1 MKPLGGERYR
11 IGSIIV
17 DRKARQ
23 MTIPAR
29 VHVVDRPLE
38 YLLTARGG
46 MKEYES
52 LLETDATGTESN
64 LACILLGLERD
75 KAQEPYL
82 QFSQKRVS
90 GPRVDIVVARK
101 DGERKSSVAAGDVLF
116 DTGQKAAEPVEWV
129 YTGSQEA
136 LAGRPVR
143 RRRDGNDHR
152 LRSRPS
158 EHHRTSR
165 RPRHRRLRFHTG
177 K

>member
-1 MKPLGGERYR
+1 MASATA
-11 IGSIIV
+11 IGSIVV

-52 LLETDATGTESN
+52 LLETDATGTELN

-75 KAQEPYL
+75 KTQEPYL

-101 DGERKSSVAAGDVLF
+101 DGDRNVQRGCGRRAVRYRPEGSRAGRVGVHRDRRS
-116 DTGQKAAEPVEWV
+116 TGRT
-129 YTGSQEA
+129 TGS
-136 LAGRPVR
+136 R
-143 RRRDGNDHR
+143 R
-152 LRSRPS
+152 
-158 EHHRTSR
+158 T
-165 RPRHRRLRFHTG
+165 
-177 K
+177 